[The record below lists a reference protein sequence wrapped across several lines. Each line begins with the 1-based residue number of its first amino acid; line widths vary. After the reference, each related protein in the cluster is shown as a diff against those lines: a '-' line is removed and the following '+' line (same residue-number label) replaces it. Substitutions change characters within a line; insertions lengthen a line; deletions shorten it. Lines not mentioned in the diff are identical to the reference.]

1 MDACCTPIFSST
13 VSPDDAEL
21 LAGRLKA
28 LADPNRLRLLSL
40 IAACGEVCA
49 CDPVDALGLSQPT
62 VSHHL
67 GVLTEAGILE
77 RERRGRWIHYRVA
90 DDGVTAILDALRVPA
105 QASATSS
112 SSDSSK

>member
-1 MDACCTPIFSST
+1 MDACCTPIFSAT
-13 VSPDDAEL
+13 VSPDDAEM

-49 CDPVDALGLSQPT
+49 CDPVEALGLSQPT

-77 RERRGRWIHYRVA
+77 RERRGRWIHYRMA
-90 DDGVTAILDALRVPA
+90 DDGVNAILAALRVPA
-105 QASATSS
+105 QASATRS